1 MKLKGKGKKNKVD
14 LKKKEGGENYV
25 KALFV
30 LRKHFLKK

>member
-14 LKKKEGGENYV
+14 LKKKGGENYV

-30 LRKHFLKK
+30 LRKHF